1 LLRLNGSDGEDQP
14 GGQADPTVGAI
25 VFDVVFSE
33 PVFGFA
39 AGDVLL
45 SGTAGATTATVSG
58 SGTYTVAVT
67 DITGQTDP
75 LQVTMDEMLVVC
87 KALHHGSARVLM
99 SCDLRFGR
107 VQESP
112 EAALSAG
119 QRQRRSL
126 PIGNLMQSL
135 QSKCSA

>member
-1 LLRLNGSDGEDQP
+1 MLRLNGSDGEDQP

-25 VFDVVFSE
+25 VFDVVFSK

-67 DITGQTDP
+67 DITVRPIRFRSRWTRCSWSAKLCTTAP
-75 LQVTMDEMLVVC
+75 
-87 KALHHGSARVLM
+87 HGS
-99 SCDLRFGR
+99 
-107 VQESP
+107 
-112 EAALSAG
+112 
-119 QRQRRSL
+119 
-126 PIGNLMQSL
+126 
-135 QSKCSA
+135 

>member
-1 LLRLNGSDGEDQP
+1 MLRLNGSDGEDQP

-25 VFDVVFSE
+25 VFDVVFSK

-58 SGTYTVAVT
+58 SGTYTVPVT
-67 DITGQTDP
+67 DITGQTNP

-87 KALHHGSARVLM
+87 SFARR
-99 SCDLRFGR
+99 LRTGPDER
-107 VQESP
+107 SP
-112 EAALSAG
+112 VRACAG
-119 QRQRRSL
+119 KS
-126 PIGNLMQSL
+126 
-135 QSKCSA
+135 